1 MANNTITYQDIMK
14 LKEAQFAEFIQKA
27 GEPSYIEWVKKASK
41 RTEERKNYPRTKVWD
56 AEKGDFVLKADKSR
70 KPNITQSPI
79 SFMSL
84 KKAFCE
90 ECLGIQKKA
99 PTKKETFRDRF
110 ANL

>member
-1 MANNTITYQDIMK
+1 MANEITYQDIMK
-14 LKEAQFAEFIQKA
+14 LKEAQFTAFIQQA
-27 GEPSYIEWVKKASK
+27 GEPSYIEWVKKASQ
-41 RTEERKNYPRTKVWD
+41 RTEERKNYPRVKVWD
-56 AEKGDFVLKADKSR
+56 AEKNDFVMRADKSR
-70 KPNITQSPI
+70 QPRVTQSPI

-99 PTKKETFRDRF
+99 PVKKETFRDRF